1 MKKNLPITSVEQ
13 PFPKG
18 LYLVSKTNMEGVIT
32 YANEAFV
39 AISGFSREEL
49 VGKSHN
55 IVRHPDMPPEAF
67 SDLWRMVKEGY
78 PWKGIVK
85 NRTKNGDYYWVSA
98 FVVPVK
104 ENDRVVGYM
113 SVRSAP
119 SRKEIAAAEAHY
131 RQLNQSGRKIDSGP
145 SWYQRFSIKFRLAA
159 LLGLMLVMLICGAFI
174 GVNGQRLSN
183 QSLKAAYDEHLKSSV
198 AIARMVERLADNRAQ
213 VMLAL
218 QHSPDNRYHS
228 QHDHPVQFHVNT
240 MLKNQEVIETLR
252 KQFDQSAKS
261 ADDGG
266 IATAFFQARDALS
279 EQGVVPAREA
289 VEKGDFDKAQTLLLT
304 RINPLYKDV
313 LARGNALQDYLDKEG
328 ETAYQAAN
336 SRYETTFLIGVGGTL
351 AAILFLVIAGGLLIR
366 AISRKMEQIVEHFS
380 RMAQGNLCE
389 EIDIKGR
396 DEAGRALTELACM
409 QVSLKVML
417 DEIRT
422 ASHEIKAQSQH
433 VEQQTAHV
441 VTQSRDQRDKAASVA
456 AATEEFSQSV
466 MGVSDSAA
474 STASVTKEAQIEVGS
489 AQTAMGKSVVATE
502 RVVEAV
508 QNSSTT
514 IQALDQA
521 IAKIG
526 DITNVIREIADQT
539 NLLALNAAIEAAR
552 AGEAGRGFAVV
563 ADEVRKLA
571 ERTSLSTRD
580 ITANVA
586 EIRRVTD
593 DAVASMQEAVQEVET
608 GISLIRES
616 GAGLANITES
626 SDRVTALAHDIADAA
641 SEQAMASQIVSR
653 NMEQVVVLVDENMS
667 AANEAKM
674 AVDNLVQ
681 LAGYLNCI
689 VGRFKVVAG

>member
-1 MKKNLPITSVEQ
+1 MKKNLPVTSVEQ

-18 LYLVSKTNMEGVIT
+18 VYLVSKTNMEGIIT
-32 YANEAFV
+32 YANDAFV
-39 AISGFSREEL
+39 AISGFSRDEL
-49 VGKSHN
+49 VGKGHN

-67 SDLWRMVKEGY
+67 ADLWRMIKDGY

-85 NRTKNGDYYWVSA
+85 NRTKKGDYYWVSA
-98 FVVPVK
+98 FVIPIK
-104 ENDRVVGYM
+104 EDDRVVGYM

-119 SRKEIAAAEAHY
+119 TRSEISAAETQY
-131 RQLNQSGRKIDSGP
+131 RLLNQSGHKVRSGP
-145 SWYQRFSIKFRLAA
+145 SWYQRLSIKFRLAA
-159 LLGLMLVMLICGAFI
+159 LLVLMLVMLIGGAFV

-183 QSLKAAYDEHLKSSV
+183 QSLKAAYNDHLKSSV

-213 VMLAL
+213 IMLAL

-228 QHDHPVQFHVNT
+228 QHDHPVQVHIDATLNNREIIEA
-240 MLKNQEVIETLR
+240 LRQEYEGSVTDPAI
-252 KQFDQSAKS
+252 QAQA
-261 ADDGG
+261 A
-266 IATAFFQARDALS
+266 AFFQVRDAFSS
-279 EQGVVPAREA
+279 EGVAPAREA
-289 VEKGDFDKAQTLLLT
+289 LKRGDFDQAQILLLT
-304 RINPLYKDV
+304 KINPLYNELQK
-313 LARGNALQDYLDKEG
+313 RGSALQESLTAAG
-328 ETAYQAAN
+328 QTAYQEAN
-336 SRYETTFLIGVGGTL
+336 KRYETTFLIGVGGTL
-351 AAILFLVIAGGLLIR
+351 AAMLFLVIAGGLLIR
-366 AISRKMEQIVEHFS
+366 AVSRKMERIVQHFS

-389 EIDIKGR
+389 EIDITGR

-417 DEIRT
+417 DEILA
-422 ASHEIKAQSQH
+422 ASRQIEVQSQC

-474 STASVTKEAQIEVGS
+474 STASAANEAQIQVGV
-489 AQTAMGKSVVATE
+489 AQTSMGKSVTATE

-526 DITNVIREIADQT
+526 DITNVIRDIADQT
-539 NLLALNAAIEAAR
+539 NLLALNAAI
-552 AGEAGRGFAVV
+552 EAGRGFAVV

-571 ERTSLSTRD
+571 ERTSMSTRD
-580 ITANVA
+580 ITANVT

-593 DAVASMQEAVQEVET
+593 DAVASMQEAVHEVET

-616 GAGLANITES
+616 GAGLVNITES
-626 SDRVTALAHDIADAA
+626 SDRVTAIAHDIANAA
-641 SEQAMASQIVSR
+641 SEQAMASQTISG
-653 NMEQVVVLVDENMS
+653 NMEQVVMLVDGNMA

-674 AVDNLVQ
+674 AVDNLVE
-681 LAGYLNCI
+681 LAGYLNTI
-689 VGRFKVVAG
+689 AKRFKVSAG